1 MNERAAALSL
11 SLYKKLYMAR
21 RAEQYIISNY
31 PDDEMKTPMHMSMGQ
46 EAIPVGICQALDPED
61 QIWTSY
67 RSHAAFLAKT
77 GDTDSFFAEL
87 YGKVT
92 GTAGGKAGSMHLAD
106 PDKGFMAAS
115 AIVASSLAPAVGLA
129 FANKSKGNGRISCVF
144 FGDGALDE
152 GVFWESLNTASA
164 MQLPVLFVCEDNG
177 FAVHTPSRVRQGYG
191 SIVEIVKN
199 FDCTILHD
207 ESNDV
212 EQIPAIATEAIE
224 AIHTTGKPA
233 FLHIECYRYLEHV
246 GISEDFDA
254 GYRPTEEY
262 ERWKAKDCLEMQ
274 RQRLLRTSFSEERIQ
289 DIESEIDDSLQE
301 SIRKAIAAPFPA
313 PEHLYQGVFHEE
325 D

>member
-1 MNERAAALSL
+1 MNEHAAALSL
-11 SLYKKLYMAR
+11 SLYQKLYMAR
-21 RAEQYIISNY
+21 RAEEYIIERY

-46 EAIPVGICQALDPED
+46 EAIPVGVCQALDSED

-67 RSHAAFLAKT
+67 RSHAAFLART
-77 GDTDSFFAEL
+77 GDTDKFFAEL
-87 YGKVT
+87 FGKAT

-115 AIVASSLAPAVGLA
+115 AIVASSLAPAIGLA
-129 FANKSKGNGRISCVF
+129 FANKSTGNGRISCVF

-152 GVFWESLNTASA
+152 GVFWETLNAASV

-177 FAVHTPSRVRQGYG
+177 LAVHTPSRTRQGYG

-199 FDCTILHD
+199 FNCTVFHD

-212 EQIPAIATEAIE
+212 ERIHAIAAEALEAIR
-224 AIHTTGKPA
+224 ATGKPA

-246 GISEDFDA
+246 GIYEDFDA
-254 GYRPTEEY
+254 GYRPVEEY
-262 ERWKAKDCLEMQ
+262 EKWKAKDSVKMQ
-274 RQRLLRTSFSEERIQ
+274 RQRLLQAAFPEERIQ
-289 DIESEIDDSLQE
+289 GIESEIDGALQE
-301 SIRKAIAAPFPA
+301 SIRMAVEAPFLE
-313 PEHLYQGVFHEE
+313 PEHLYRGVFHEK